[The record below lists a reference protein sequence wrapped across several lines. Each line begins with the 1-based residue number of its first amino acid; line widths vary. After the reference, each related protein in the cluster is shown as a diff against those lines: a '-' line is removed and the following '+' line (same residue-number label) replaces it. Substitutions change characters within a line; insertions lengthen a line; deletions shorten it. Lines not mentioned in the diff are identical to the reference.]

1 MYAIGRDASRLASI
15 IRTLRIDERP
25 TRLAQAVAELG
36 RNDKTIHS
44 LTYIDDES
52 CVIETILGF
61 EEGEDVDCADAAAI
75 PAPKR
80 AILGDLG
87 ATTAHTCA

>member
-52 CVIETILGF
+52 CVIETILPIRGRP
-61 EEGEDVDCADAAAI
+61 GCRLRRCRGD
-75 PAPKR
+75 PGYTTR
-80 AILGDLG
+80 ALG
-87 ATTAHTCA
+87 